1 MKLAFSFR
9 HWIKRNN
16 SGFLVFLIA
25 SLAGLALFSLSHLIS
40 SRLEDRVVEDF
51 VVEGLGVLEKTSHR
65 VEYFLEGIGRE
76 LQQLSRLE
84 EIKTPDDIQESEIFE
99 ITFQSM
105 ADYVSCL
112 RRLDGEGNL
121 IFGYHADCEPI
132 YNAPTEGDWDYFQK
146 MLTEKKLVMSELF
159 NNSAGQ
165 RRIRIAYPIL
175 LEKGRESRVFD
186 GVVAAGVKIDSI
198 KSLTTSPFD
207 NSDRRWMRIIWLSP
221 EGRVISF
228 PDHPSI
234 DSQGIF
240 DGRMTCGECHTFS
253 GEFLNT
259 RRRGQG
265 WDVIHNFDGKK
276 MIALYNPIKLA
287 DQVWIVGLYADY
299 DYVLGEAGEIGKYAN
314 LVSALS
320 LLIILLGSVVSLSLI
335 KARRESDMKEK
346 EIEHERDLMRKVKE
360 SEDKFRNL
368 FDGASVAIFVED
380 MSGNILD
387 INRKAVD
394 LFGFKK
400 KEFLRLNIADILH
413 AEDHRKFS
421 KTREM
426 LVERGEGKEE
436 VRMKRKDGS
445 FFDVDVISQLV
456 SIGKEN
462 LIQTFVRDISEMKQK
477 EKEIHDKNDEL
488 NTLNEV
494 SKVISRSLVLD
505 EILDLSLRK
514 ILEITAFDTG
524 AIYLFDEGTQTL
536 NLKVVIGLPPGI
548 IKGISSIP
556 MGEALAGE
564 IAREKKMILLDSL
577 SEDPR
582 SLTTQAG
589 VDLNSYVG
597 LPILYGKRLMGVIN
611 LASHTRLSRE
621 DFKVDLLKGVS
632 ELIGIAMSNAHLYGS
647 TQQIAKEMKVLYE
660 SGKSFMTVT
669 DEEQL
674 ARMVVDVASS
684 ELGYNACTLFALDEE
699 SGELSIL
706 STSCRNKKELG
717 KENVNINSGGVIGWV
732 IANKELCHLPDVSND
747 ERYQPGWLE
756 MGAELAIPLQVG
768 EKILGVIDFER
779 EELNSFGPEGIRYLS
794 LFANQVAW
802 ALDNVHHFE
811 EIKKANE
818 DLNRVSELKTQFVS
832 LVSHELRTPM
842 TAIKGSLDIIHSG
855 ASGPIHEKQK
865 MFISMARRNID
876 RLSDLINNILDL
888 SRIEA
893 GKIEFD
899 FNEIDIQ
906 NPLNN
911 VLLTLAGPAD
921 EKKISLESQIP
932 TDLPTLYA
940 DEAKVEQILTNL
952 IANALKYTPA
962 GGKVIILA
970 RKAGMKDVKRVVRDK
985 DEPAKYGHFVKVS
998 VIDTGTGIPQDQLE
1012 AIFDRYIRL
1021 KGKKGERGTGLGLAI
1036 CRHLV
1041 EEHGG
1046 AIWAERGAERGSVLN
1061 FLLPVFRGR
1070 VHGGDQE
1077 LSTEDRREKMD

>member
-1 MKLAFSFR
+1 MELAFSFR
-9 HWIKRNN
+9 HWIKRN
-16 SGFLVFLIA
+16 SPGILVFLIA
-25 SLAGLALFSLSHLIS
+25 SLAGLTLFSLSNLIS
-40 SRLEDRVVEDF
+40 SRVEDEVVENF
-51 VVEGLGVLEKTSHR
+51 VIEGLGIIENTSHQ
-65 VEYFLEGIGRE
+65 VKYLLVGIGNE
-76 LQQLSRLE
+76 LQQLSQLG
-84 EIKTPDDIQESEIFE
+84 EIKTPDVIRESEIFE

-105 ADYVSCL
+105 ANYISCL

-121 IFGYHADCEPI
+121 IFGYHSDCEPI
-132 YNAPTEGDWDYFQK
+132 RNAPTEGDWDYFQK
-146 MLTEKKLVMSELF
+146 MLSEKELVMSELF
-159 NNSAGQ
+159 KNDAGQ
-165 RRIRIAYPIL
+165 RRVRLAYPIL
-175 LEKGRESRVFD
+175 LEKEGEGGLFD
-186 GVVAAGVKIDSI
+186 GVVAAGVKIDNI
-198 KSLTTSPFD
+198 KYLTTSPFD
-207 NSDRRWMRIIWLSP
+207 DNDRMWMRIIWLGS

-228 PDHPSI
+228 PDHPDMDGESI
-234 DSQGIF
+234 L
-240 DGRMTCGECHTFS
+240 DGRMPCGECHTFS

-276 MIALYNPIKLA
+276 MIALYSPVKLA
-287 DQVWIVGLYADY
+287 DQVWIAGLYADY
-299 DYVLGEAGEIGKYAN
+299 DYILGEAGEIGKYAN

-335 KARRESDMKEK
+335 KVRRESDRKEK
-346 EIEHERDLMRKVKE
+346 EIEHERDLLRKVKE
-360 SEDKFRNL
+360 SEEKFKNF

-380 MSGNILD
+380 LDGNILD
-387 INRKAVD
+387 INRKAID

-400 KEFLRLNIADILH
+400 KEFLHLNITDMLH
-413 AEDHRKFS
+413 AEDLRKFS
-421 KTREM
+421 KMREM

-445 FFDVDVISQLV
+445 FFDVDVLSRLV
-456 SIGKEN
+456 AIGKEN
-462 LIQTFVRDISEMKQK
+462 LVQTFVRDISEVKQK
-477 EKEIHDKNDEL
+477 EKEIRDKNEEL

-494 SKVISRSLVLD
+494 SKVIGRSLVLD

-524 AIYLFDEGTQTL
+524 AIYLYDERTQIL
-536 NLKVVIGLPPGI
+536 NLKVVIGLPPEI
-548 IKGISSIP
+548 NKEITSIP
-556 MGEALAGE
+556 MGQALTGE
-564 IAREKKMILLDSL
+564 IARERKMILLDSL

-582 SLTTQAG
+582 SLTTKAG

-611 LASHTRLSRE
+611 LASHTRLPRE
-621 DFKVDLLKGVS
+621 DFKVDLLRGVS

-669 DEEQL
+669 EEEQL

-684 ELGYNACTLFALDEE
+684 ELGYNACTLFTLDEE
-699 SGELSIL
+699 SRELSTL
-706 STSCRNKKELG
+706 STSCPNKKELG
-717 KENVNINSGGVIGWV
+717 KENIDINSDGVIAWV
-732 IANKELCHLPDVSND
+732 AANKELCHLPDVSKD
-747 ERYQPGWLE
+747 ARYQPGWLE
-756 MGAELAIPLQVG
+756 KGAELAIPLQVG

-779 EELNSFGPEGIRYLS
+779 EEVNSFSPEGIRYLS

-855 ASGPIHEKQK
+855 ASGPVHEKQK

-899 FNEIDIQ
+899 FNEINIQ
-906 NPLNN
+906 DPLNH
-911 VLLTLAGPAD
+911 VLLTLAGSAD
-921 EKKISLESQIP
+921 EKKITLESQIP
-932 TDLPTLYA
+932 TDLPTIYA
-940 DEAKVEQILTNL
+940 DGAKVEQIFTNL
-952 IANALKYTPA
+952 VANALKYTPA
-962 GGKVIILA
+962 GGKVVILA
-970 RKAGMKDVKRVVRDK
+970 RKAGLKDVKRLVTGKDK
-985 DEPAKYGHFVKVS
+985 PAKYDHFVKIS
-998 VIDTGTGIPQDQLE
+998 VLDTGTGIPQDQLE
-1012 AIFDRYIRL
+1012 AIFDRYIQL

-1046 AIWAERGAERGSVLN
+1046 AIWAERGAEQGSVLN
-1061 FLLPVFRGR
+1061 FLLPVFSEGA
-1070 VHGGDQE
+1070 HGCDQE
-1077 LSTEDRREKMD
+1077 LSTEDHREKID